1 MVVEEFSNAGFVR
14 KMQHR
19 NLEEGL
25 GGVWE
30 QSNKTADKMLLDLK
44 CCLRQF
50 SSVNKLTSCGG
61 KEGEKTCLQE

>member
-1 MVVEEFSNAGFVR
+1 MVVEEFSNAEFVR
-14 KMQHR
+14 KVQHR

-44 CCLRQF
+44 CCSLA
-50 SSVNKLTSCGG
+50 L
-61 KEGEKTCLQE
+61 